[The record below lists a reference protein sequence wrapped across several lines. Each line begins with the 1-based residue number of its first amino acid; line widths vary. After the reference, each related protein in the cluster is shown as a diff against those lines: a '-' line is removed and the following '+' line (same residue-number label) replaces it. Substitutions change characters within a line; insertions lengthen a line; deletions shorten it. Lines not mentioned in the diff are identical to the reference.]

1 MDVPLYK
8 RKGYEKNYLGPAVY
22 NSVKYGFHYREKVYA
37 GIVAEKDSGE
47 PFGALHNKQGYDY
60 YSFYLLLH
68 DIGIL
73 KTGIVG
79 NYRLN
84 FGQGLVLGQG
94 SMFGKQ
100 LILRLS
106 LSGVQVYA
114 DILLPTNIIISV
126 GVA

>member
-1 MDVPLYK
+1 MCLCISFK
-8 RKGYEKNYLGPAVY
+8 EYEKNFFGLAVY

-94 SMFGKQ
+94 SYVWKN
-100 LILRLS
+100 S
-106 LSGVQVYA
+106 LFFVFHFQEYRYTQN
-114 DILLPTNIIISV
+114 ILLPTNIIISV

>member
-1 MDVPLYK
+1 MDFTIGK
-8 RKGYEKNYLGPAVY
+8 
-22 NSVKYGFHYREKVYA
+22 KVYA

>member
-1 MDVPLYK
+1 MANLSELYII
-8 RKGYEKNYLGPAVY
+8 
-22 NSVKYGFHYREKVYA
+22 SD
-37 GIVAEKDSGE
+37 GIR
-47 PFGALHNKQGYDY
+47 Y